1 MIVLAL
7 APPSIA
13 VVSFD
18 LRCPTLIPKVETGR
32 PGSSLHPSRS
42 KQAFNAPRRHT
53 PSFEIPIAS
62 DARPRQTSRG
72 FLPWRFADAGSGV
85 RRATSIGPA
94 SANLHRSGRPSAVP
108 KLRRRLWHGEQGMPS
123 ARRNCTK
130 ARMVCPSC
138 QSVAIGVVDLGP
150 KSKPKSAHPVSI
162 RGTLRGRHER
172 WVRDAVDVGSAS
184 DESACLR
191 TAKSYGPDASTLA
204 SSLRSDLQATVTN
217 KPDHRGDYEGNR

>member
-94 SANLHRSGRPSAVP
+94 SANLHNSGNSRSPSISDDTLAGVA
-108 KLRRRLWHGEQGMPS
+108 
-123 ARRNCTK
+123 AR
-130 ARMVCPSC
+130 
-138 QSVAIGVVDLGP
+138 
-150 KSKPKSAHPVSI
+150 
-162 RGTLRGRHER
+162 
-172 WVRDAVDVGSAS
+172 DVG
-184 DESACLR
+184 E
-191 TAKSYGPDASTLA
+191 LA
-204 SSLRSDLQATVTN
+204 FKGR
-217 KPDHRGDYEGNR
+217 